1 MKNVVLEQ
9 RTKDIIFGHCCDL
22 VTSMKVAMKEILD
35 KCDEGC
41 KEFSIVLD
49 AYNKW
54 QEAEHAFANYV
65 YDLDNADDFTSLVKG
80 GMTIDD
86 ATKLGCK
93 FKELGMHKRFVMKNY
108 DYADSV
114 VYQPCT
120 FKGVKEMLKADDEFI
135 MCVLCF
141 VGRVEE
147 YCDLYELLVTNHV
160 LENM

>member
-1 MKNVVLEQ
+1 MKKIDLEQ

-35 KCDEGC
+35 KCDEDC
-41 KEFSIVLD
+41 KEFRIVLD
-49 AYNKW
+49 AYNRW
-54 QEAEHAFANYV
+54 QEMEHDFANYV

-86 ATKLGCK
+86 ATNLNWK
-93 FKELGMHKRFVMKNY
+93 FKELGMNKRFVMMNR
-108 DYADSV
+108 DSDD

-120 FKGVKEMLKADDEFI
+120 FKGVKEMLKADDEFFV
-135 MCVLCF
+135 CVLCF

-147 YCDLYELLVTNHV
+147 YCELYELLVTNHV
-160 LENM
+160 WENM